1 MGLISQDT
9 IDRIVINMKGRIKNL
24 VVERDG
30 NIVFM
35 TLKLLHKILE
45 LDKTKKI
52 LDFELV

>member
-9 IDRIVINMKGRIKNL
+9 IDRIVINLKGRIKNL